1 MINQLWYAAPLIV
14 AISLVYAAT
23 RHELLEPILKHALR
37 FGVMTVGL
45 MGAVLGVLAVMSWWC
60 SA

>member
-23 RHELLEPILKHALR
+23 RHELLEPILRHALR
-37 FGVMTVGL
+37 F
-45 MGAVLGVLAVMSWWC
+45 AVTITTLLGGVLAVLALASWWC

>member
-37 FGVMTVGL
+37 FAVMTVGL
-45 MGAVLGVLAVMSWWC
+45 MGVVLAVLAVMSWWC